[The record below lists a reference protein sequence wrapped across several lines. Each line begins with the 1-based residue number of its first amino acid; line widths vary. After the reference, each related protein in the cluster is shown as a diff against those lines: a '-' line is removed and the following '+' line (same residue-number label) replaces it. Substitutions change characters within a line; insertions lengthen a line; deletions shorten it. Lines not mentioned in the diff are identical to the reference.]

1 VIDIKWQF
9 SYASSPKKNFGM
21 TCNKE
26 KNMPGRL
33 NGKSAIITGASNG
46 IGRASALL
54 FAREGANLV
63 LTDVNEDGLRQVE
76 KEIKSIG
83 GNVVIRKTDVSS
95 EEEVKKM
102 INLGLEK
109 FTNIDI
115 LVNNAGIGGGLDT
128 LENQNVAEWQKV
140 YEINVLGPVYATKHI
155 IAHMKARRSGSII
168 NIASVAGL
176 LSGAGGNAYSAS
188 KAALI
193 NFTRTSACEV
203 GAHNVRINAICP
215 GLIETGMTQP
225 FFELARSVGK
235 ENQLGKYCELKRAAT
250 PEEVAWAIL
259 FLASDEASYITGQ
272 ALPVDGGITA
282 SMSIPG
288 RKI

>member
-1 VIDIKWQF
+1 MV
-9 SYASSPKKNFGM
+9 
-21 TCNKE
+21 
-26 KNMPGRL
+26 GRL
-33 NGKSAIITGASNG
+33 DGKSAIITGAGSG
-46 IGRASALL
+46 IGRATTLL
-54 FAREGANLV
+54 FAREGAKLVISDINETNLDAV
-63 LTDVNEDGLRQVE
+63 KNEIAKTG
-76 KEIKSIG
+76 ST
-83 GNVVIRKTDVSS
+83 VIAHKTDVSS
-95 EEEVKKM
+95 EEEIKAL
-102 INLGLEK
+102 INLALEK

-115 LVNNAGIGGGLDT
+115 LVNNAGFSGGLDT
-128 LENQNVAEWQKV
+128 LEEQKSEEWHQIFD
-140 YEINVLGPVYATKHI
+140 INVMGPVYATKHI
-155 IAHMKARRSGSII
+155 IAHMKERRRGSII

-203 GAHNVRINAICP
+203 GVHNIRINAICP

-225 FFELARSVGK
+225 FFEWARSTGK
-235 ENQLGKYCELKRAAT
+235 ENQLGKYCELKRAAH

-272 ALPVDGGITA
+272 AIPVDGGITA

>member
-1 VIDIKWQF
+1 M
-9 SYASSPKKNFGM
+9 S
-21 TCNKE
+21 
-26 KNMPGRL
+26 GRL
-33 NGKSAIITGASNG
+33 NGKKAIITGAANG

-54 FAREGANLV
+54 FAKEGANLV
-63 LTDVNEDGLRQVE
+63 LADVNESDLGQVE
-76 KEIKSIG
+76 KEIKDIK
-83 GNVVIRKTDVSS
+83 GNVLTRKTDVSS
-95 EEEVKKM
+95 EEEIKAL
-102 INLGLEK
+102 ISIALEK

-115 LVNNAGIGGGLDT
+115 LVNNAGIGGGLDA
-128 LENQNVAEWQKV
+128 LEEQKSEEWHMV
-140 YEINVLGPVYATKHI
+140 YDINVMGPVYATKHI

-193 NFTRTSACEV
+193 NFTKTSACEV
-203 GAHNVRINAICP
+203 GSFNVRINAICP

-225 FFELARSVGK
+225 FFEWARSVGK
-235 ENQLGKYCELKRAAT
+235 ESQLGKYCELKRAAA

-259 FLASDEASYITGQ
+259 FLASDEASYMTGQ
-272 ALPVDGGITA
+272 AIPVDGGITA
-282 SMSIPG
+282 SMSVPG

>member
-1 VIDIKWQF
+1 M
-9 SYASSPKKNFGM
+9 S
-21 TCNKE
+21 
-26 KNMPGRL
+26 GRL
-33 NGKSAIITGASNG
+33 NGKSAIITGAANG
-46 IGRASALL
+46 IGRATALL

-63 LTDVNEDGLRQVE
+63 LADVNEVNLGLVRD
-76 KEIKSIG
+76 EIAAIG
-83 GNVVIRKTDVSS
+83 GKVVIRKTDVSS
-95 EEEVKKM
+95 EDEIKTL
-102 INLGLEK
+102 ISLGLET

-115 LVNNAGIGGGLDT
+115 LVNNAGIGGGLDA
-128 LENQNVAEWQKV
+128 LEDQKSEEWHTV
-140 YEINVLGPVYATKHI
+140 YDINVMGPVYATKHI
-155 IAHMKARRSGSII
+155 IAHMKARRRGSII
-168 NIASVAGL
+168 NIASVAGI

-203 GAHNVRINAICP
+203 GASNVRINAICP

-235 ENQLGKYCELKRAAT
+235 EKQLGKYSELKRAAA

-259 FLASDEASYITGQ
+259 FLASDEASYMTGQ
-272 ALPVDGGITA
+272 AIPVDGGITA

>member
-1 VIDIKWQF
+1 M
-9 SYASSPKKNFGM
+9 S
-21 TCNKE
+21 
-26 KNMPGRL
+26 GRL
-33 NGKSAIITGASNG
+33 NGKSAIITGASSG

-63 LTDVNEDGLRQVE
+63 LADVNETNLCLVQD
-76 KEIKSIG
+76 EIANMG
-83 GNVVIRKTDVSS
+83 GAVITRKTDVSS
-95 EEEVKKM
+95 EDEIKTL
-102 INLGLEK
+102 IGLALEK

-115 LVNNAGIGGGLDT
+115 LVNNAGISGGLDN
-128 LENQNVAEWQKV
+128 LEDQRSEEWRQVYDVNVM
-140 YEINVLGPVYATKHI
+140 GPVYATKHI
-155 IAHMKARRSGSII
+155 IAHMKRRRKGSII
-168 NIASVAGL
+168 NIASVAGI

-215 GLIETGMTQP
+215 GFIETGMTQP

-235 ENQLGKYCELKRAAT
+235 ENQLGKYCELKRAAV
-250 PEEVAWAIL
+250 PEEVARAIL

>member
-1 VIDIKWQF
+1 
-9 SYASSPKKNFGM
+9 
-21 TCNKE
+21 
-26 KNMPGRL
+26 MPGRL
-33 NGKSAIITGASNG
+33 NGKSAIITGAANG

-63 LTDVNEDGLRQVE
+63 LADVNEDGLRQVE
-76 KEIKSIG
+76 KEIKSMG
-83 GNVVIRKTDVSS
+83 GTVVIRKTDVSS
-95 EEEVKKM
+95 EEEIKKL

-115 LVNNAGIGGGLDT
+115 LVNNAGIGGGLDS
-128 LENQNVAEWQKV
+128 LENQTVDEWQRV

-235 ENQLGKYCELKRAAT
+235 ESQLGKYCELKRAAA
-250 PEEVAWAIL
+250 PQEVAWAIL

-282 SMSIPG
+282 SMSVPG

>member
-1 VIDIKWQF
+1 M
-9 SYASSPKKNFGM
+9 S
-21 TCNKE
+21 
-26 KNMPGRL
+26 GRL
-33 NGKSAIITGASNG
+33 SGKNAIITGASNG

-54 FAREGANLV
+54 FAREGARLV
-63 LTDVNEDGLRQVE
+63 LADINEDNLRLVQD
-76 KEIKSIG
+76 EIKSIG
-83 GNVVIRKTDVSS
+83 IDVIIRKTDVSL
-95 EEEVKKM
+95 EDEIKAL
-102 INLGLEK
+102 INFALEK

-115 LVNNAGIGGGLDT
+115 LVNNAGIGGALDN
-128 LENQNVAEWQKV
+128 LEDQRSEEWHQIFDVNVM
-140 YEINVLGPVYATKHI
+140 GPVYATKYI

-168 NIASVAGL
+168 NIASVAGI

-193 NFTRTSACEV
+193 NFTKTSACEV
-203 GAHNVRINAICP
+203 GAYNVRINAICP

-225 FFELARSVGK
+225 FFEWARSAGK
-235 ENQLGKYCELKRAAT
+235 ESQLGKYCELKRAAT

-259 FLASDEASYITGQ
+259 FLASDESSYMTGQ
-272 ALPVDGGITA
+272 AIPVDGGITA

>member
-1 VIDIKWQF
+1 MLIFLCSLVE
-9 SYASSPKKNFGM
+9 KKFL
-21 TCNKE
+21 TKE
-26 KNMPGRL
+26 KNMSGRL
-33 NGKSAIITGASNG
+33 NGKNSIITGAGSG

-63 LTDVNEDGLRQVE
+63 LADVNEANLSMVE
-76 KEIKSIG
+76 DEIAKMG
-83 GNVVIRKTDVSS
+83 GTVVARKTDVSS
-95 EEEVKKM
+95 EDEIKAL

-109 FTNIDI
+109 FMNIDI
-115 LVNNAGIGGGLDT
+115 LVNNAGISGGLDA
-128 LENQNVAEWQKV
+128 LEDQRSEEWHQIFD
-140 YEINVLGPVYATKHI
+140 INVMGPVYATKHI
-155 IAHMKARRSGSII
+155 IAHMKARRHGSII
-168 NIASVAGL
+168 NIASVAGI

-193 NFTRTSACEV
+193 NFTKTSACEV

-225 FFELARSVGK
+225 FFELARSIGK
-235 ENQLGKYCELKRAAT
+235 ENQLGKYSELKRAAV

>member
-1 VIDIKWQF
+1 
-9 SYASSPKKNFGM
+9 
-21 TCNKE
+21 
-26 KNMPGRL
+26 MPGRL

-63 LTDVNEDGLRQVE
+63 LADVNEANLRGVE
-76 KEIKSIG
+76 DNIKSMG

-95 EEEVKKM
+95 EEEIKAL
-102 INLGLEK
+102 INLALEK
-109 FTNIDI
+109 FINIDI
-115 LVNNAGIGGGLDT
+115 LVNNAGIGGGLDA
-128 LENQNVAEWQKV
+128 LEDQNSEEWHTV
-140 YEINVLGPVYATKHI
+140 YDINVMGPVYATKHI
-155 IAHMKARRSGSII
+155 IAHMKARRRGSII
-168 NIASVAGL
+168 NIASVAGIM
-176 LSGAGGNAYSAS
+176 SGAGGNAYSAS

-193 NFTRTSACEV
+193 NFTKTSACEV

-215 GLIETGMTQP
+215 GLIETGMTLP

-235 ENQLGKYCELKRAAT
+235 ENQLGKYCELKRAAS

-259 FLASDEASYITGQ
+259 FLASDEASYMTGQ
-272 ALPVDGGITA
+272 AIPVDGGITA

>member
-1 VIDIKWQF
+1 M
-9 SYASSPKKNFGM
+9 S
-21 TCNKE
+21 
-26 KNMPGRL
+26 GRL
-33 NGKSAIITGASNG
+33 NGKSAIITGAANG
-46 IGRASALL
+46 IGRATAVL

-63 LTDVNEDGLRQVE
+63 LADVNEVNLGLVRD
-76 KEIKSIG
+76 EIAAISGK
-83 GNVVIRKTDVSS
+83 VVIRKTDVSS
-95 EEEVKKM
+95 EDEIKTL
-102 INLGLEK
+102 ISLGLET

-115 LVNNAGIGGGLDT
+115 LVNNAGIGGGLDA
-128 LENQNVAEWQKV
+128 LEDQKSEEWHMV
-140 YEINVLGPVYATKHI
+140 YDINVMGPVYATKHI
-155 IAHMKARRSGSII
+155 IAHMKARRRGSII
-168 NIASVAGL
+168 NIASVAGI

-203 GAHNVRINAICP
+203 GASNVRINAICP

-235 ENQLGKYCELKRAAT
+235 EKQLGKYSELKRAAA

-259 FLASDEASYITGQ
+259 FLASDEASYMTGQ
-272 ALPVDGGITA
+272 AIPVDGGITA